1 MVTTTISITPDMVH
15 CSTCTLSDLCLPIGL
30 TRSQVSQLDGLIKER
45 IRLSR
50 GASLYTLGDRS
61 EAIYALR
68 FGSIKTQ
75 VQDIDGQVQIT
86 GFLLPGEILGMNS
99 LVGDSH
105 TAHAIALEE
114 SEVCVMHLQDI
125 DTLSKQFPA
134 LQQQFRRVMFRE
146 IHRSHN
152 LIVALGSLRADRRL
166 ATFLLNLSHRLE
178 VLGYSAVE
186 FSLRM
191 SREEIG
197 NHLGLTQETVSR
209 MLSRFSKEGLIRL
222 QKRDIELLDFPALR
236 ALSGLDWAQPCD
248 AAVSYSLVRQVHPDA
263 ASMH

>member
-1 MVTTTISITPDMVH
+1 MTTTTISITPDMVH
-15 CSTCTLSDLCLPIGL
+15 CSTCLLSDLCLPIGL
-30 TRSQVSQLDGLIKER
+30 TRTQIAQLDGLIKER

-50 GASLYTLGDRS
+50 GAALYTLGEHS

-75 VQDIDGQVQIT
+75 VQDINGQVQIT
-86 GFLLPGEILGMNS
+86 GFLLPGEVLGMSS

-114 SEVCVMHLQDI
+114 SEVCVMRLHDM
-125 DTLSKQFPA
+125 DTLSRQFPA

-146 IHRSHN
+146 INRSHN

-166 ATFLLNLSHRLE
+166 AAFLLNLSHRLG

-197 NHLGLTQETVSR
+197 NHLGLTLETVSR
-209 MLSRFSKEGLIRL
+209 MLSRFSREGLIRL
-222 QKRDIELLDFPALR
+222 KKRDIALLDLPALR
-236 ALSGLDWAQPCD
+236 ALSGLDSAQHCD
-248 AAVSYSLVRQVHPDA
+248 AAVSHPLIRQAHPAA